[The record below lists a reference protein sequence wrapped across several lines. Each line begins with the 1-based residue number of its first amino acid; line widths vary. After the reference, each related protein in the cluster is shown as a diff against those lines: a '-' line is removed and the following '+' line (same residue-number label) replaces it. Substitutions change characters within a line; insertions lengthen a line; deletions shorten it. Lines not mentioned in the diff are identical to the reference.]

1 MNLQFQDQI
10 PVEFNDLSKVWIY
23 QSSRLFL
30 MSEALEIEAILE
42 QFVASWKSH
51 GDEVKGF
58 GNLFFGQFIVL
69 MADETATGV
78 SGCST
83 DSSVRIVKEI
93 EQKYAVQF
101 FERQTLAFVVK
112 DKMQLLP
119 LSQLSYAAENEFI
132 KGVVGWI
139 DLCADTIHER
149 LEHYSQFPKLKGFR
163 HILQAEPIEFIL
175 KPEFQRG
182 ITALQVY
189 GFTYDILIYPQHL
202 PVIPDLIRGGNEQ
215 KFILDHLA
223 KPNIKNGTSATWA
236 ADLKKLAFHKNVFC
250 KLSGMVTEADHKT
263 WKKEDI
269 YPYMDKVLEFFG
281 PERLLFGSDWPV
293 CRLAASYGQV
303 CDLMNAYLERLTIH
317 EQELIWG
324 KNAALFYKL

>member
-1 MNLQFQDQI
+1 M
-10 PVEFNDLSKVWIY
+10 EKVDAHQHFWKFDSLRDNWITED
-23 QSSRLFL
+23 
-30 MSEALEIEAILE
+30 MEAIRHDFLPHDL
-42 QFVASWKSH
+42 KP
-51 GDEVKGF
+51 
-58 GNLFFGQFIVL
+58 L
-69 MADETATGV
+69 MDANGLN
-78 SGCST
+78 SC
-83 DSSVRIVKEI
+83 I
-93 EQKYAVQF
+93 AVQADQSENETDF
-101 FERQTLAFVVK
+101 LLSLA
-112 DKMQLLP
+112 
-119 LSQLSYAAENEFI
+119 SENEFI

-223 KPNIKNGTSATWA
+223 KPNIKNGTSTTWA
-236 ADLKKLAFHKNVFC
+236 TDLKKLASHKNVFC

>member
-1 MNLQFQDQI
+1 MEKVDAHQHFWNFDPLRDSWITEDMEVIRHDFL
-10 PVEFNDLSKVWIY
+10 PHDLKP
-23 QSSRLFL
+23 L
-30 MSEALEIEAILE
+30 MDANGLNSCI
-42 QFVASWKSH
+42 
-51 GDEVKGF
+51 
-58 GNLFFGQFIVL
+58 
-69 MADETATGV
+69 
-78 SGCST
+78 
-83 DSSVRIVKEI
+83 
-93 EQKYAVQF
+93 AVQADQSENETDF
-101 FERQTLAFVVK
+101 LLGLA
-112 DKMQLLP
+112 
-119 LSQLSYAAENEFI
+119 SENEFI

-149 LEHYSQFPKLKGFR
+149 LEYYSQFPKLKGFR

-223 KPNIKNGTSATWA
+223 KPNIKNGTSTTWA
-236 ADLKKLAFHKNVFC
+236 TDLKKLASHKNVFC
-250 KLSGMVTEADHKT
+250 KLSGMVTEADHRT

-269 YPYMDKVLEFFG
+269 FPYMDKALELFG
-281 PERLLFGSDWPV
+281 PERLLFGTDWPV
-293 CRLAASYGQV
+293 CRLAASYDQV
-303 CDLMNAYLERLTIH
+303 CDLMNDYLGKLTIH

-324 KNAALFYKL
+324 KNAALFYQL

>member
-1 MNLQFQDQI
+1 M
-10 PVEFNDLSKVWIY
+10 
-23 QSSRLFL
+23 
-30 MSEALEIEAILE
+30 
-42 QFVASWKSH
+42 
-51 GDEVKGF
+51 
-58 GNLFFGQFIVL
+58 
-69 MADETATGV
+69 
-78 SGCST
+78 
-83 DSSVRIVKEI
+83 
-93 EQKYAVQF
+93 
-101 FERQTLAFVVK
+101 
-112 DKMQLLP
+112 
-119 LSQLSYAAENEFI
+119 
-132 KGVVGWI
+132 VGWI

>member
-1 MNLQFQDQI
+1 MEKVDAHQHFWNFDPLRDNWITEDMEVIRHDFL
-10 PVEFNDLSKVWIY
+10 PHDLKP
-23 QSSRLFL
+23 L
-30 MSEALEIEAILE
+30 MDANGLNSCI
-42 QFVASWKSH
+42 
-51 GDEVKGF
+51 
-58 GNLFFGQFIVL
+58 
-69 MADETATGV
+69 
-78 SGCST
+78 
-83 DSSVRIVKEI
+83 
-93 EQKYAVQF
+93 AVQADQSENETDF
-101 FERQTLAFVVK
+101 LLSLA
-112 DKMQLLP
+112 
-119 LSQLSYAAENEFI
+119 SENEFI

-149 LEHYSQFPKLKGFR
+149 LEYYSQFPKLKGFR

-202 PVIPDLIRGGNEQ
+202 SVTLDLIQGGNEQ

-236 ADLKKLAFHKNVFC
+236 TDLKKLAFHKNVFC
-250 KLSGMVTEADHKT
+250 KLSGMVTEADHRT
-263 WKKEDI
+263 WTKEDI

-293 CRLAASYGQV
+293 CRLAASYNQV
-303 CDLMNAYLERLTIH
+303 CDLMNDYLKRLTIH

-324 KNAALFYKL
+324 KNATLFYKL

>member
-1 MNLQFQDQI
+1 M
-10 PVEFNDLSKVWIY
+10 EKVDAHQHFWKFDPLRDNWITEE
-23 QSSRLFL
+23 
-30 MSEALEIEAILE
+30 MEAIRHDFLPHDL
-42 QFVASWKSH
+42 KP
-51 GDEVKGF
+51 
-58 GNLFFGQFIVL
+58 L
-69 MADETATGV
+69 MDANGLN
-78 SGCST
+78 SC
-83 DSSVRIVKEI
+83 I
-93 EQKYAVQF
+93 AVQADQSENETDF
-101 FERQTLAFVVK
+101 LLSLA
-112 DKMQLLP
+112 
-119 LSQLSYAAENEFI
+119 SENEFI

-324 KNAALFYKL
+324 KNAALFYQL

>member
-1 MNLQFQDQI
+1 M
-10 PVEFNDLSKVWIY
+10 EKVDAHQHFWKFDPLRDNWITEE
-23 QSSRLFL
+23 
-30 MSEALEIEAILE
+30 MEAIRHDFLPHDLKPLLD
-42 QFVASWKSH
+42 A
-51 GDEVKGF
+51 
-58 GNLFFGQFIVL
+58 N
-69 MADETATGV
+69 GV
-78 SGCST
+78 HSC
-83 DSSVRIVKEI
+83 I
-93 EQKYAVQF
+93 AVQADQSENETNF
-101 FERQTLAFVVK
+101 
-112 DKMQLLP
+112 LLS
-119 LSQLSYAAENEFI
+119 LAAENEFI

-182 ITALQVY
+182 ISALQVY

-202 PVIPDLIRGGNEQ
+202 SVTQDLIQRGNEH

-236 ADLKKLAFHKNVFC
+236 ADLKKLASHKNVFC

-263 WKKEDI
+263 WTKQDI

-293 CRLAASYGQV
+293 CLLAASYGQV
-303 CDLMNAYLERLTIH
+303 CDLMNGYLGKLTLH

>member
-1 MNLQFQDQI
+1 MEKVDAHQHFWKFDPLRDNWITEDMEVIRHDFL
-10 PVEFNDLSKVWIY
+10 PHDLKPLLDANGINSCV
-23 QSSRLFL
+23 
-30 MSEALEIEAILE
+30 
-42 QFVASWKSH
+42 
-51 GDEVKGF
+51 
-58 GNLFFGQFIVL
+58 
-69 MADETATGV
+69 
-78 SGCST
+78 
-83 DSSVRIVKEI
+83 
-93 EQKYAVQF
+93 AVQADQSENETNF
-101 FERQTLAFVVK
+101 
-112 DKMQLLP
+112 LLS
-119 LSQLSYAAENEFI
+119 LAAENKFI

-175 KPEFQRG
+175 KPEFRRG
-182 ITALQVY
+182 ISALQLY

-236 ADLKKLAFHKNVFC
+236 ADLKKLASHKNVFC
-250 KLSGMVTEADHKT
+250 KLSGMVTEADHRT
-263 WKKEDI
+263 WTKEDI
-269 YPYMDKVLEFFG
+269 YPYMDKALEFFG

-303 CDLMNAYLERLTIH
+303 CDLMNDYLGKLTLH

>member
-1 MNLQFQDQI
+1 M
-10 PVEFNDLSKVWIY
+10 EKVDAHQHFWKFDSLRDNWITED
-23 QSSRLFL
+23 
-30 MSEALEIEAILE
+30 MEAIRHDFLPHDL
-42 QFVASWKSH
+42 KP
-51 GDEVKGF
+51 
-58 GNLFFGQFIVL
+58 L
-69 MADETATGV
+69 MDANGLN
-78 SGCST
+78 SC
-83 DSSVRIVKEI
+83 I
-93 EQKYAVQF
+93 AVQADQSENETDF
-101 FERQTLAFVVK
+101 LLSLA
-112 DKMQLLP
+112 
-119 LSQLSYAAENEFI
+119 SENEFI